1 MAVSKRTRFEVLRRD
16 DYTCRYC
23 RSTENTLTIDHV
35 VPEALG
41 GGNDPSNLVAA
52 CRDCNAGKSS
62 TSPDEH
68 VVAQVAEDAIRW
80 SAARREAFAAMRTE
94 RHRFDAELNSFS
106 KSWLDWDKSGDMLP
120 HDWDSS
126 VTHWLKSGLSI
137 DDVKEALVI
146 ALGSR
151 CNSRAVFRYMAG
163 VVYNWLREGDRRTSD
178 ILKES

>member
-94 RHRFDAELNSFS
+94 RHCFDDVLSSFH
-106 KSWLDWDKSGDMLP
+106 KSWLDWDKSGVMLP

-137 DDVKEALVI
+137 DDVKEALGI